1 MRIDIE
7 YFLNGVNGVLSI
19 EVFYI
24 CLNVRNNVE
33 GEEGS

>member
-1 MRIDIE
+1 MRIDIV

-19 EVFYI
+19 EVFDI